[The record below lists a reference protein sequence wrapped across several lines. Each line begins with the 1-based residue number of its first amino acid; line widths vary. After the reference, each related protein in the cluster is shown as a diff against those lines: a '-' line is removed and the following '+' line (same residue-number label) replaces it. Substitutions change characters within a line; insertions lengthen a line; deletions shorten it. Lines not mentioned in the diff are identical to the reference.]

1 MKKRYLLILSLFVFL
16 VQITL
21 VQQIRVVG
29 IVPNLILIMIVM
41 SVLIFDDKEGIYL
54 AVTFGML
61 QDILVSKALGIS
73 ILIYLIIAILLYSVK
88 DFLLNDYKLSAV
100 LGILFSTIFYH
111 LMFNLICILLRD
123 TTRTI
128 LFMIEITLLETI
140 YNTLIMFVVYGFVF
154 KHIKGY
160 EIR

>member
-16 VQITL
+16 VQITF
-21 VQQIRVVG
+21 VQQIRIVG

-54 AVTFGML
+54 AIIFGLL

-88 DFLLNDYKLSAV
+88 DFLLNDYKLSAL
-100 LGILFSTIFYH
+100 LGIFFSTIFYH

-128 LFMIEITLLETI
+128 QFIIEITLLETI

>member
-1 MKKRYLLILSLFVFL
+1 MKKRYLLILSLLIFL
-16 VQITL
+16 VQITF

-54 AVTFGML
+54 AIIFGLL

-73 ILIYLIIAILLYSVK
+73 VLIYLIIAILLYSVK
-88 DFLLNDYKLSAV
+88 EFLLNDYKLSAL
-100 LGILFSTIFYH
+100 LGIFFSTIFYH

-128 LFMIEITLLETI
+128 QFIIEITLLETI

>member
-128 LFMIEITLLETI
+128 QFMIEITLLETI